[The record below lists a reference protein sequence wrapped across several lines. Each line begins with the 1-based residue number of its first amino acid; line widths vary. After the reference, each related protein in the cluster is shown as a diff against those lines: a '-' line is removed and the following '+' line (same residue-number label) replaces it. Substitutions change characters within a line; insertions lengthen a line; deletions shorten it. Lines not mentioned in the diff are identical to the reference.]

1 VPATKLLV
9 LGVMLI
15 APVPP
20 VAVTVAF
27 VVPPLH
33 AIVFADAEIVI
44 AGAWV
49 IVIDVVALQLFA
61 SVAVNVYVPADK
73 LFALGVMLIAPVPPV
88 AVTVAFVVPPLQA
101 IVFAD
106 AETVIAGDWV
116 IVIDVVALQLFA
128 SVAVNV

>member
-1 VPATKLLV
+1 VPADKLLA

-44 AGAWV
+44 AGACV
-49 IVIDVVALQLFA
+49 IAKDFVTLQLFA
-61 SVAVNVYVPADK
+61 SVAVNV
-73 LFALGVMLIAPVPPV
+73 
-88 AVTVAFVVPPLQA
+88 
-101 IVFAD
+101 
-106 AETVIAGDWV
+106 
-116 IVIDVVALQLFA
+116 
-128 SVAVNV
+128 